1 MEIQQ
6 LKGLTSKLQ
15 AQCDA
20 LASLEIPETIVQ
32 ADFHSNNI
40 VIDPKTKKLC
50 YLDLG
55 EVVIAHPFFSII
67 NFLLQAVKH
76 FKLKKEDE
84 PYQNLIQICEQYWPD
99 FKKVLPKVDAIFPIY
114 SALGCYRL
122 MKSIDIDDYYEFY
135 GNRHKLGDNLREYL
149 DAR

>member
-1 MEIQQ
+1 M
-6 LKGLTSKLQ
+6 
-15 AQCDA
+15 
-20 LASLEIPETIVQ
+20 
-32 ADFHSNNI
+32 
-40 VIDPKTKKLC
+40 
-50 YLDLG
+50 
-55 EVVIAHPFFSII
+55 
-67 NFLLQAVKH
+67 QAVKH
-76 FKLKKEDE
+76 FGLKKEDE

-135 GNRHKLGDNLREYL
+135 GNHHKLGDNLREYL